1 MANIVIRNL
10 TKKYDS
16 TTVIENLNLTLEDG
30 QFTVLVGPSGCGKTT
45 LLRMIAGIEK
55 VTEGKIFIDGQE
67 ITSMPAG
74 TRGIAMV
81 FQNYALYPTMTV
93 RENIEFGLKNIKVPK
108 NERDSLISE
117 VSEIVGLSDFLGR
130 KPAQLSGG
138 QRQRVA
144 LARAM
149 VKKPKIFLMDEPLS
163 NLDAKLRAQM
173 RVELKEL
180 HKRLG
185 STFVYVTHDQ
195 IEAMSMADDIV
206 LMENGKVR
214 QEASP
219 EVMYSD
225 PQHIFTAKFIG
236 TPPMNIV
243 VTDADGLNI
252 GCRPEH
258 IKLSNE
264 KTDDFI
270 STPCRVI
277 TREMLGCET
286 DYQVETPVGKFM
298 VKLNTSETSGLNSTE
313 LYMNVAEK
321 NLFMFAKEG
330 YRIEPYFN
338 NYGEYIAE
346 AENYVRAKLG

>member
-10 TKKYDS
+10 TKKYGS
-16 TTVIENLNLTLEDG
+16 TTVIENLNITLEDG

-67 ITSMPAG
+67 ITTMPAG
-74 TRGIAMV
+74 QRGIAMV

-108 NERDSLISE
+108 NERKSLISE
-117 VSEIVGLSDFLGR
+117 VSEIVGLSDFLER

-180 HKRLG
+180 HRRLG

-195 IEAMSMADDIV
+195 IEAMSMADDII
-206 LMENGKVR
+206 LMENGQVR

-219 EVMYSD
+219 EGMYKD

-243 VTDADGLNI
+243 LTDQDGLYL

-264 KTDDFI
+264 KTQDFI
-270 STPCRVI
+270 STRCRVI

-286 DYQVETPVGKFM
+286 HYQVETAIGKFM
-298 VKLNTSETSGLNSTE
+298 VKLNTTETGNLNTDD
-313 LYMNVAEK
+313 LFMNVAEK
-321 NLFMFAKEG
+321 DLFMFAKEG

-338 NYGEYIAE
+338 NYGEYLRKIE
-346 AENYVRAKLG
+346 SYVHTNLE